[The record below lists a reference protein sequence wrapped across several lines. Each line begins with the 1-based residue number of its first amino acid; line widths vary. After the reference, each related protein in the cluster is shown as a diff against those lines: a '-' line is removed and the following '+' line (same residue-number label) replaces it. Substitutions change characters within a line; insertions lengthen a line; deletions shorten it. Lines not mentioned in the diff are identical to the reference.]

1 MSNTTYSMKWDL
13 DSIFP
18 GGSESKEFAAYLDKL
33 QLNVHTLNEKVTAFV
48 VPEQASD
55 SKEFEEILQLL
66 QTVYMEVSESG
77 SFIACLVSQD
87 VSDKKAQLLQSK
99 ISQQFAEIQNVT
111 TLLEQKVTR
120 IADDVWN
127 EILQQ
132 PFFERVQFVLDEMR
146 TQGKEKLPLEQE
158 TLINDLS
165 VDGYHAWEDLYDRI
179 VAKISITIEEDGEE
193 KTLSFG
199 QASNKLSDTNRDVR
213 EDVHYKLQ
221 KAWKDQEDLTS
232 ETLNHL
238 AGFRLQKYKHRGWKE
253 TLKEPLQ
260 LNRMSQETLDTMW
273 KAIENQKHHF
283 VKYLDRKANLLGV
296 ERLAWY
302 DQDAPI
308 ASSQSTV
315 SYDEGADFIVKH
327 FNRFGP
333 QMAEFAQKAFN
344 EKWIEAEDRAGK
356 RPGGFCTSFNDSKQ
370 TRIFMTYSGTPSNVS
385 TLAHELGHAF
395 HQYVMDDME
404 YMNQSYAMNVAE
416 TASTFA
422 EMIVAD
428 ASVKEASSKEEKIAL
443 LEDKLQR
450 SVAFFMNIHAR
461 FLFETRFYEERKEG
475 FVPAERLN
483 QLMEE
488 AQQEAYQNALSEY
501 EPEFWAS
508 KLHFHITGV
517 PFYNFPYTFG
527 YLFSL
532 GIYAEALKSGEE
544 FEQNYI
550 SLLRDTGRMSVE
562 DLAKKHLNV
571 DLQQSEFWE
580 AAIQLCV
587 KDVEEFIELTN

>member
-1 MSNTTYSMKWDL
+1 MKWDL